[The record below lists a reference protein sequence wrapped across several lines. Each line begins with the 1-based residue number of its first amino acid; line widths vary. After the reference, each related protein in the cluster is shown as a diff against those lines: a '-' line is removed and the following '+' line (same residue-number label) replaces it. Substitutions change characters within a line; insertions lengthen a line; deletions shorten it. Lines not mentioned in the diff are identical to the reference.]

1 MNIYQPMFLAV
12 LLAIL
17 KIPGRSLELSLLF
30 PSKQQHSLAPKMHIL
45 TDIPQSSLQNYVTA
59 QQNLK
64 TCNLGHIKEIN
75 IHF

>member
-1 MNIYQPMFLAV
+1 MFLAV
-12 LLAIL
+12 LLAIV

-30 PSKQQHSLAPKMHIL
+30 PSKQQHSLAPKMHIV
-45 TDIPQSSLQNYVTA
+45 IPQSSLQNYVTA

-64 TCNLGHIKEIN
+64 TCDLRHIKEIN